1 MSKYSD
7 DDKARG
13 LDPDNLPDEAG
24 AALHTDAIV
33 STGLDM
39 SQGKETAQVYPPE
52 GLMSETAQALN
63 DAAQDLYGN
72 GGPTRVQWSGDHFAV
87 PLEVADKAKLPK
99 GAVEV
104 EVPAQAATTATPAVV
119 RDAGNPTQGTQVVP
133 NSAAVGREGTT
144 GQSGAPA
151 PAKSVTAPKSTASK
165 STPAKA
171 ASAKAGADK

>member
-1 MSKYSD
+1 MTKYSD

-39 SQGKETAQVYPPE
+39 SQGKETAQVWPPE

-72 GGPTRVQWSGDHFAV
+72 GGPSRVQWSGDHFAA
-87 PLEVADKAKLPK
+87 PLEVVDKAKLPK

-104 EVPAQAATTATPAVV
+104 EVPAQAATIATPAVV
-119 RDAGNPTQGTQVVP
+119 RDAGNPDQGTQVVAG
-133 NSAAVGREGTT
+133 SAAVGREGTT
-144 GQSGAPA
+144 GESGAPA
-151 PAKSVTAPKSTASK
+151 PAKSVTAPKKGTAK
-165 STPAKA
+165 AAPAKA
-171 ASAKAGADK
+171 SADK